1 MTLGQVQEEQ
11 RLQKMDETAVLKE
24 IIIDLETRLYKS
36 QALCK
41 YVMAERD
48 RFMELSQKQGAQLES
63 ILGKLAEATKKI
75 PENPQSPGQEPGPS
89 PTLTTCA
96 TDNLQWPD
104 GDHTEA

>member
-24 IIIDLETRLYKS
+24 IIIDLETGLYKS

-48 RFMELSQKQGAQLES
+48 RFMELSRKQGAQLETL
-63 ILGKLAEATKKI
+63 LGQLAETTKQI
-75 PENPQSPGQEPGPS
+75 PENPQSPGQ
-89 PTLTTCA
+89 
-96 TDNLQWPD
+96 
-104 GDHTEA
+104 

>member
-41 YVMAERD
+41 FVMEERD
-48 RFMELSQKQGAQLES
+48 HFMELSRKQGAQLET
-63 ILGKLAEATKKI
+63 LLNKLAEATKQI
-75 PENPQSPGQEPGPS
+75 PENPPSPGQEPGPS
-89 PTLTTCA
+89 PTV
-96 TDNLQWPD
+96 
-104 GDHTEA
+104 